1 MTSYCLSA
9 SQLQA
14 SSSASV
20 VSGLANESDIRSR
33 IQTEE
38 IDDDEDDEDE
48 DEGAYERDLKAE
60 KKGQSYSSSKSAEGD
75 DEDENEDEGTEAE
88 EDGEDEDED
97 VDEEIE
103 EPAVVPKG
111 QKGIV
116 HKPTAVK
123 GMSSKVRSS
132 NITSNPIV
140 FIHLMNASIIRRV
153 TNIFIFMFSR
163 ES

>member
-1 MTSYCLSA
+1 MITYYLST

-20 VSGLANESDIRSR
+20 VSGLANESDIRNK

-38 IDDDEDDEDE
+38 IDDEDDDEDE

-60 KKGQSYSSSKSAEGD
+60 KKGQSYSSSKSAEAD
-75 DEDENEDEGTEAE
+75 DEDEDENEDEDEGTEGE
-88 EDGEDEDED
+88 EDDEDDDED

-111 QKGIV
+111 QKGVV
-116 HKPTAVK
+116 HKPKAVK
-123 GMSSKVRSS
+123 GMSSKVSS
-132 NITSNPIV
+132 NTISYRVYLLDECAYHTHSGKH
-140 FIHLMNASIIRRV
+140 FHIHIQ
-153 TNIFIFMFSR
+153 
-163 ES
+163 